1 MTIYKLTDFNGNQMP
16 ISNGNLLIN
25 GGFKINPR
33 GQSSYST
40 NSTSIVRTVAMW
52 RIQAGT
58 GNSSITVTVNSDG
71 TLTLTNNT
79 SAMGYF
85 VQAFHE
91 PFEEG
96 DYTASM
102 NLLSKTG
109 SISFA
114 INDAMDA
121 AQEVNNG
128 FNAFTGNGS
137 PSRVTFYLG
146 SGSSMKIQYCKLEHG
161 NIATAYFEEDEATA
175 LIRSQQYVYNV
186 LNGESTYG
194 FVADGYIVNSSYV
207 RVFVDVPVQMKGTP
221 TLTTSGTFE
230 ITNGDNGFSSE
241 IGFFSI
247 NNLFCSTNKISINIG
262 GATGLPSTGYVVLR
276 CKNNANGSFVLS
288 CEP

>member
-33 GQSSYST
+33 GKSSYST

-71 TLTLTNNT
+71 TLTVTNNT

-85 VQAFHE
+85 VQAFQE

-96 DYTASM
+96 NYTASM

-128 FNAFTGNGS
+128 FNAFIGNGS
-137 PSRVTFYLG
+137 PSRVTFYIG
-146 SGSSMKIQYCKLEHG
+146 AGSSMKIQYCKMEHG
-161 NIATAYFEEDEATA
+161 NIATAYFEEDEA
-175 LIRSQQYVYNV
+175 IVQMRS
-186 LNGESTYG
+186 SK
-194 FVADGYIVNSSYV
+194 YV
-207 RVFVDVPVQMKGTP
+207 RTYTGSIGIGSCTLASRIMVALPIDMYELPTITP
-221 TLTTSGTFE
+221 TSISANVAGTTVSTSDLTLAGSSTKDIVYLVCNFTGNPFTAGQSGTVTVQSGR
-230 ITNGDNGFSSE
+230 I
-241 IGFFSI
+241 I
-247 NNLFCSTNKISINIG
+247 
-262 GATGLPSTGYVVLR
+262 
-276 CKNNANGSFVLS
+276 LS

>member
-1 MTIYKLTDFNGNQMP
+1 MKLAKAEAIYKP
-16 ISNGNLLIN
+16 NLLIN

-146 SGSSMKIQYCKLEHG
+146 AGSSMKIQYCKLEHG

-194 FVADGYIVNSSYV
+194 FVADGYIVNSSLV

-230 ITNGDNGFSSE
+230 ITNGDGGFSSE
-241 IGFFSI
+241 VSVFSV

-276 CKNNANGSFVLS
+276 CKNNASGSFILS

>member
-1 MTIYKLTDFNGNQMP
+1 MRLAKAEAIYKP
-16 ISNGNLLIN
+16 NLLIN

-52 RIQAGT
+52 RVQAGT
-58 GNSSITVTVNSDG
+58 GNSSVNVTVNDDG
-71 TLTLTNNT
+71 TLTVTNNT

-96 DYTASM
+96 NYTASM

-109 SISFA
+109 SVSFT
-114 INDAMDA
+114 INDAMDS
-121 AQEVNNG
+121 AQEINNG
-128 FNAFTGNGS
+128 FNAFTGNGL

-146 SGSSMKIQYCKLEHG
+146 AGSGMKIQYCKLEHG

-194 FVADGYIVNSSYV
+194 FVADGYIVNSSLV
-207 RVFVDVPVQMKGTP
+207 RAFVDVPVQMKGTP

-230 ITNGDNGFSSE
+230 ITNGDGGFSSE
-241 IGFFSI
+241 VSVFSV
-247 NNLFCSTNKISINIG
+247 NNLFCSKNKISINIG

-276 CKNNANGSFVLS
+276 CKNNASGSFILS

>member
-1 MTIYKLTDFNGNQMP
+1 MFVVITMLGGVIGKLYNQTFRKSETM
-16 ISNGNLLIN
+16 IKFAKAKALNYSNLLIN
-25 GGFKINPR
+25 GNFKINPR
-33 GQSSYST
+33 GKSSYST

-58 GNSSITVTVNSDG
+58 GNSSVNITVNDDG
-71 TLTLTNNT
+71 TLTVTNNT

-114 INDAMDA
+114 INDCMDA

-146 SGSSMKIQYCKLEHG
+146 TGSSMKIQYCKLEHG
-161 NIATAYFEEDEATA
+161 NIATTYFEEDDAIAKT
-175 LIRSQQYVYNV
+175 RVQQYVLAIPQVSVARYSYRAGISYFSGFIFPIEMASKPNIT
-186 LNGESTYG
+186 GTY
-194 FVADGYIVNSSYV
+194 I
-207 RVFVDVPVQMKGTP
+207 
-221 TLTTSGTFE
+221 TSDTQT
-230 ITNGDNGFSSE
+230 ID
-241 IGFFSI
+241 
-247 NNLFCSTNKISINIG
+247 ISIDFNSRGIMYSYAQID
-262 GATGLPSTGYVVLR
+262 ATGLDMR
-276 CKNNANGSFVLS
+276 NMIIS
-288 CEP
+288 CEA